1 MPRAAGSSKTPH
13 ASHQGPFRTHLQFLT
28 SQGCRFILCLCFA
41 TPLGHEGH
49 GTGPEQGEGGQL
61 GLGAHGVE
69 LHEVLH
75 KGREGVRRWQ
85 ATRTSKCSLNAEEP
99 RYGFNPDLSRYQ
111 TSATK
116 EVPLNRQK
124 TAPWSCSSRISAWF
138 TGGDGIWATPL
149 PALLAHCPLS
159 TVKAHRCDGSCGW
172 KLPTQA
178 KSQARPGGTKRPC
191 AWREALSNQSP
202 SARQ

>member
-1 MPRAAGSSKTPH
+1 MDHLPRVAGSSKTPH

-75 KGREGVRRWQ
+75 KGREGVTRRQ
-85 ATRTSKCSLNAEEP
+85 GTRTSKCSLNAEEP

-111 TSATK
+111 TSASK

-124 TAPWSCSSRISAWF
+124 TAPWGRSSRISLSMVYRRRRHL
-138 TGGDGIWATPL
+138 GNATACPPSPL
-149 PALLAHCPLS
+149 PSQHCQ
-159 TVKAHRCDGSCGW
+159 G
-172 KLPTQA
+172 TQV
-178 KSQARPGGTKRPC
+178 
-191 AWREALSNQSP
+191 
-202 SARQ
+202 